1 MMLVVLTYP
10 HDAAARTLVDRWRSR
25 GARLMVPRDLSQPGW
40 RHYVGG
46 CGEEWFVSNGERLRT
61 DVLSGVMTRMP
72 SVRAQDLTHIAR
84 EDREY
89 VAAEMD
95 AFLAS
100 WLTRLRCPVL
110 NRPVA
115 TSLMGPNRSRE
126 RWLLLAA
133 SAGLRPAARRSLAPG
148 GDPAPATAAVT
159 VVGRC
164 WVGAVAPQLGAQ
176 AVCLAER
183 AGVDLLT
190 VQFDGPDR
198 DAAFVCAEL
207 SIDVSSDEVADAL
220 LARLDAGVVA

>member
-1 MMLVVLTYP
+1 MLVVLTSP
-10 HDAAARTLVDRWRSR
+10 HDAAARALVDRWRSR

-46 CGEEWFVSNGERLRT
+46 CGEEWFVINGERLRA
-61 DVLSGVMTRMP
+61 DVLRGVVTRLP
-72 SVRAQDLTHIAR
+72 SVRVRDLPHIAE

-115 TSLMGPNRSRE
+115 TSLMGPNRTRE

-133 SAGLRPAARRSLAPG
+133 SAGLRPAARRTLAPG
-148 GDPAPATAAVT
+148 GDRASATAAVT
-159 VVGRC
+159 VVGRR
-164 WVGAVAPQLGAQ
+164 WVGPVAPELGAQ

-190 VQFDGPDR
+190 VQFETPDR

-207 SIDVSSDEVADAL
+207 AIDVRSEEVADAL
-220 LARLDAGVVA
+220 RARLDAGVAA

>member
-1 MMLVVLTYP
+1 MLVVLTHP
-10 HDAAARTLVDRWRSR
+10 NDAAARSLVYRWQSR

-46 CGEEWFVSNGERLRT
+46 CGEEWCVTSGERLRA
-61 DVLSGVMTRMP
+61 DALRGVVTRLP
-72 SVRAQDLTHIAR
+72 SVRVQDLPHIAA

-115 TSLMGPNRSRE
+115 TSLLGPNRSRE

-133 SAGLRPAARRSLAPG
+133 SAGLRPAVHRSRAPG
-148 GDPAPATAAVT
+148 RDPAPATAAVT
-159 VVGRC
+159 VVGRR
-164 WVGAVAPQLGAQ
+164 WVGAVAPELGAQ

-190 VQFDGPDR
+190 VQFDTRDR

-207 SIDVSSDEVADAL
+207 VIDVSSEEVADAL
-220 LARLDAGVVA
+220 LARLDAGVDA